1 MPVTCH
7 PSPDTDNHP
16 ITLSPYHPITRPTPS
31 PSTFVTSYILRRL
44 VFMVPVLLLITL
56 FIFFLV
62 RFVPGDP
69 ATIMLGTRASEE
81 NRTALNTHLGLDQP
95 YWVQYGIFMR
105 NLSQGDLGD
114 SIRQRRPVT
123 DILVERLPPTLFLV
137 TYASILAVLISAPLA
152 AFGALNQG
160 RGIDRVVRLYALL
173 SLAMPAYWI
182 GMMLLQVFAV
192 KLQIFPVAGY
202 GEGFL
207 GHLESLFLPALSL
220 ALAVSSILVR
230 SLRNSIIET
239 MGADYVR
246 TARAKGLNGR
256 RVFLWHIL
264 RTSSMASVTI
274 LAVNLAFLIGGTT
287 IIETIFAVPGLGQLI
302 VKSISDRDYPIIQG
316 VTLAIGVLVL
326 FINLLTDLSY
336 AVLDP
341 RIRY

>member
-1 MPVTCH
+1 VTG
-7 PSPDTDNHP
+7 
-16 ITLSPYHPITRPTPS
+16 
-31 PSTFVTSYILRRL
+31 YILRRL
-44 VFMVPVLLLITL
+44 ALMVPVLLLITL

-69 ATIMLGTRASEE
+69 AAIMLGTRASEE
-81 NRTALNTHLGLDQP
+81 NMAELREYLGLNEP

-105 NLSQGDLGD
+105 NLASGDLGD

-123 DILVERLPPTLFLV
+123 NILVERLPPTLFLV
-137 TYASILAVLISAPLA
+137 TYASVLAVLISAPLA

-160 RGIDRVVRLYALL
+160 RGIDRAVRVYALL

-192 KLQIFPVAGY
+192 KLQVFPVAGY

-246 TARAKGLNGR
+246 TARAKGLNGQ

-316 VTLAIGVLVL
+316 ATLAIGVLVL

>member
-1 MPVTCH
+1 MTG
-7 PSPDTDNHP
+7 
-16 ITLSPYHPITRPTPS
+16 
-31 PSTFVTSYILRRL
+31 YILRRL
-44 VFMVPVLLLITL
+44 AFMVPVLLLITL

-69 ATIMLGTRASEE
+69 AVIMLGTRASEE
-81 NRTALNTHLGLDQP
+81 NRAELTGHLGLDKP
-95 YWVQYGIFMR
+95 CWMQYGIFMR
-105 NLSQGDLGD
+105 NLASGDLGD

-123 DILVERLPPTLFLV
+123 DILIERVPPTLFLV
-137 TYASILAVLISAPLA
+137 TYAAILAVLISAPLA

-160 RGIDRVVRLYALL
+160 RGIDRAVRLYALL

-246 TARAKGLNGR
+246 TARAKGLNGQ

-287 IIETIFAVPGLGQLI
+287 IIETIFSVPGLGQLI

>member
-1 MPVTCH
+1 VTG
-7 PSPDTDNHP
+7 
-16 ITLSPYHPITRPTPS
+16 
-31 PSTFVTSYILRRL
+31 YILRRL

-69 ATIMLGTRASEE
+69 AVIMLGTRASEE
-81 NRTALNTHLGLDQP
+81 NRAALSATLGLDQP

-105 NLSQGDLGD
+105 NLASGDMGD

>member
-1 MPVTCH
+1 
-7 PSPDTDNHP
+7 
-16 ITLSPYHPITRPTPS
+16 
-31 PSTFVTSYILRRL
+31 
-44 VFMVPVLLLITL
+44 
-56 FIFFLV
+56 
-62 RFVPGDP
+62 
-69 ATIMLGTRASEE
+69 
-81 NRTALNTHLGLDQP
+81 
-95 YWVQYGIFMR
+95 
-105 NLSQGDLGD
+105 
-114 SIRQRRPVT
+114 
-123 DILVERLPPTLFLV
+123 
-137 TYASILAVLISAPLA
+137 
-152 AFGALNQG
+152 
-160 RGIDRVVRLYALL
+160 VRLYALL

-246 TARAKGLNGR
+246 TARAKGLNGQ

-287 IIETIFAVPGLGQLI
+287 IIETIFSVPGLGQLI